1 MTSVP
6 IERRNV
12 GMVFQSYALFPNMTV
27 ADNIAYGLKIRGV
40 ARSERATRV
49 AELVA
54 LTNITG
60 LENRRIDQLSGGQRQ
75 RVALAR
81 AVAIRPGILLLDEPL
96 TALDAA
102 LRDRLRSELNRLL
115 RALGITTIYVTHDQA
130 EAMELGDRIVVMR
143 KGAIAQ
149 IGTPR
154 EVYFAPKDRFVAEF
168 IGAANI
174 VEAPIENGALILPGG
189 RLPIEGGVTTANA
202 TVMIRPET
210 IRVTEHAAGA
220 LTGIVE
226 SVSFIGDRQRLVVSG
241 ASSKPLS
248 VDAPN
253 TIRAEVGDRI
263 GLSIAPNALRVLPS
277 EPRD

>member
-1 MTSVP
+1 
-6 IERRNV
+6 
-12 GMVFQSYALFPNMTV
+12 
-27 ADNIAYGLKIRGV
+27 
-40 ARSERATRV
+40 
-49 AELVA
+49 
-54 LTNITG
+54 
-60 LENRRIDQLSGGQRQ
+60 
-75 RVALAR
+75 
-81 AVAIRPGILLLDEPL
+81 PL

-174 VEAPIENGALILPGG
+174 VEAPVENGLLILPGG
-189 RLPIEGGVTTANA
+189 RLPIEGGATSANA

-210 IRVTEHAAGA
+210 IRVTSAGA
-220 LTGIVE
+220 EALSGVVD
-226 SVSFIGDRQRLVVSG
+226 SVSFIGDRQRLV
-241 ASSKPLS
+241 
-248 VDAPN
+248 
-253 TIRAEVGDRI
+253 
-263 GLSIAPNALRVLPS
+263 
-277 EPRD
+277 